1 MMKYRLP
8 ESLERDDLAQFLR
21 VLNNVLFIHEDINR
35 GVKGW
40 QSYMLDPLKNIT
52 RDVQKDEVWGFS
64 PFVHH
69 IYVMV
74 LLVLKLVVDH
84 TQSKSVRARVSR
96 VSSTCRS
103 PVTDRL

>member
-1 MMKYRLP
+1 MCKKMRY
-8 ESLERDDLAQFLR
+8 
-21 VLNNVLFIHEDINR
+21 
-35 GVKGW
+35 G
-40 QSYMLDPLKNIT
+40 
-52 RDVQKDEVWGFS
+52 GFS
-64 PFVHH
+64 LFVHH